1 MNNLIALTIILVIF
15 ALGDMIAVKTK
26 SMVSMLFTASLI
38 FLILFW
44 LGLPQ
49 TIFIDSMML
58 DLGGLIVVLLLV
70 HMGMLMNLEQLK
82 QQWKTVLIALSAVV
96 GIALCVPLL
105 AGLVVGFEESLITAP
120 PISGG
125 VIASIIM
132 GEAATEMNLPNL
144 ALLAALIVVVQGFVG
159 FPLASFFLKKEAER
173 VKAAFRSGEIV
184 SKDASTEQV
193 AKKKILP
200 DLPKALKSENVLL
213 AKTALVAILAVGVSA
228 GIEQVVGFD
237 LLNENIA
244 ALLFGV
250 LFAEL
255 GFLEQSVLNKANSF
269 GFMMVPLTV
278 VVLASLADAT
288 PEALVETIVPI
299 LVTLFFGT
307 VGVVVFSLV
316 MAKVLKVSNYLAIG
330 LGISAMVG
338 FPGTFI
344 ISNEIAQSIGETSEE
359 VEVIADRILP
369 KMFVAG
375 FITVSIA
382 SVVLAGIFVPIIQG
396 LVS

>member
-58 DLGGLIVVLLLV
+58 DIGGLIVVLLLV
-70 HMGMLMNLEQLK
+70 HMGTLMNLEQLK

-193 AKKKILP
+193 AKKKTLP

-369 KMFVAG
+369 KMLVAG

>member
-1 MNNLIALTIILVIF
+1 M
-15 ALGDMIAVKTK
+15 
-26 SMVSMLFTASLI
+26 
-38 FLILFW
+38 
-44 LGLPQ
+44 
-49 TIFIDSMML
+49 
-58 DLGGLIVVLLLV
+58 
-70 HMGMLMNLEQLK
+70 
-82 QQWKTVLIALSAVV
+82 
-96 GIALCVPLL
+96 
-105 AGLVVGFEESLITAP
+105 VVGFEEALITAP

-173 VKAAFRSGEIV
+173 VKSAYRSGKLI
-184 SKDASTEQV
+184 SKHEKTQADT
-193 AKKKILP
+193 AKSKPLP
-200 DLPKALKSENVLL
+200 DLPKTFKSENVLL
-213 AKTALVAILAVGVSA
+213 AKTAIVALLAVGISA

-237 LLNENIA
+237 LLNQNIA

-255 GFLEQSVLNKANSF
+255 GFLEQSILNKANSF

-288 PEALVETIVPI
+288 PEALVETIIPI

-316 MAKVLKVSNYLAIG
+316 MAKILKVSNYLAIG

-344 ISNEIAQSIGETSEE
+344 ISNEIAQSMGESSEE
-359 VEVIADRILP
+359 VEVIADNILP
-369 KMFVAG
+369 KMLVAG

-382 SVVLAGIFVPIIQG
+382 SVVLAGIFVPIIQN
-396 LVS
+396 LVG

>member
-369 KMFVAG
+369 KMLVAG

>member
-70 HMGMLMNLEQLK
+70 HMGTLMNLEQLK

-159 FPLASFFLKKEAER
+159 FPLASFFLKKEAEK

-193 AKKKILP
+193 AKKKTLP

-369 KMFVAG
+369 KMLVAG
-375 FITVSIA
+375 FITVSMLQLYLQE
-382 SVVLAGIFVPIIQG
+382 SLYRLFKD
-396 LVS
+396 

>member
-70 HMGMLMNLEQLK
+70 HMGTLMNLEQLK

-369 KMFVAG
+369 KMLVAG

>member
-70 HMGMLMNLEQLK
+70 HMGTLMNLEQLK

-213 AKTALVAILAVGVSA
+213 AKTALVAILAVAVSA

-369 KMFVAG
+369 KMLVAG